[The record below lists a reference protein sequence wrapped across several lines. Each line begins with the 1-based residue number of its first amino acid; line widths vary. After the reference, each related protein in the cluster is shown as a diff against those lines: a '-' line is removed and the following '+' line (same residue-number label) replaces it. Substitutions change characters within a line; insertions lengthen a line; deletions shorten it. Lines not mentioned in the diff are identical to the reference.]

1 MPKKSDQMRWI
12 MALGGL
18 ILFGVL
24 LYSSF
29 QQAHL
34 NYEVCVT
41 FKGGM
46 HCATAA
52 GATSTEAI
60 RSAQDIDCA
69 HLANGRD
76 ENMVCLDSPPTSVR
90 ELK

>member
-1 MPKKSDQMRWI
+1 MPKKSNQMLWI
-12 MALGGL
+12 IALGGL
-18 ILFGVL
+18 ILIGVL

-29 QQAHL
+29 QQTHL
-34 NYEVCVT
+34 KYEVCVT
-41 FKGGM
+41 FNGGM

-52 GATSTEAI
+52 GATSTVAI
-60 RSAQDIDCA
+60 RSAQDIDCQF
-69 HLANGRD
+69 LANGRD

>member
-1 MPKKSDQMRWI
+1 MPRKSNQMRWI
-12 MALGGL
+12 IASGGL
-18 ILFGVL
+18 ALIGVL

-34 NYEVCVT
+34 KYEVCMT
-41 FKGGM
+41 FRGGM

-52 GATSTEAI
+52 GASSTEAI
-60 RSAQDIDCA
+60 RSAQEIDCE

-76 ENMVCLDSPPTSVR
+76 ENMVCLDSPPTSVQK
-90 ELK
+90 LK